1 MQNLENDMDPIFQQ
15 AAAHYPLNTDKDDWQ
30 AVLQKIKTQQ
40 QHQQLANNSVN
51 KRRLILILAA
61 TLLCLV
67 TGTSVLFFPISDH
80 NKETVKKISSD
91 NISIDEKTKRRI
103 QTNDQFDN
111 SNSLTVEEV
120 RKNLPAHKNKLNT
133 TKKIKTNRWSS
144 KITLYGNDANDNE
157 LLTDNK
163 STGSI
168 IQAQRLLF
176 SPVIKKHKTNLAGSN
191 ILPLLKPG
199 SPKEQQPGNNTGKK
213 LYIGVTTGFDFNK
226 GASMNYK
233 NAGWKAGII
242 AGYQFNNLLAL
253 ETGLSWLSKTYESMG
268 KNFSMEKVAA
278 SMPSGMVINKL
289 NTNSSLLEIPISIK
303 YDFHRSN
310 KSRLFLNGG
319 ISSYIMLK
327 EFNEYSV
334 TLNGQQDKLTGMYM
348 QKTIV
353 IPAVASLSFGYQR
366 PFLKQSIV
374 RIEPFIKIPLKG
386 IGIGSLPVTTAGLQ
400 LAITSHL
407 K

>member
-91 NISIDEKTKRRI
+91 NISIDEKTQRRI

-133 TKKIKTNRWSS
+133 TQKIKTNRWSS
-144 KITLYGNDANDNE
+144 KITLDGNDASDNE
-157 LLTDNK
+157 FLTDNK
-163 STGSI
+163 STVSI

-176 SPVIKKHKTNLAGSN
+176 SPVITKRKTNLAGSN

-233 NAGWKAGII
+233 NAGWKGGII

-289 NTNSSLLEIPISIK
+289 KTNSSLLEIPISIK

-348 QKTIV
+348 QKTVV